1 MPEKARMQNQEVP
14 MHLKLCYSI
23 SYAGS
28 ALQILSY
35 VAGQRPDIDYPAGLV
50 TYFFFFN
57 LTDLLSCFTLHLE
70 SHAFLI

>member
-50 TYFFFFN
+50 TYFFF
-57 LTDLLSCFTLHLE
+57 
-70 SHAFLI
+70 LI

>member
-23 SYAGS
+23 LYAGS

-50 TYFFFFN
+50 TFFFN
-57 LTDLLSCFTLHLE
+57 LTELLSCFTLHLE
-70 SHAFLI
+70 SHALLI